1 MAYRVFIGLGSNRGE
16 RQKFLNRAVAELK
29 TLGETRIVWTSS
41 VYETEPYGKTDQE
54 RFLNAVVELETQLKP
69 ENLFAACQNIE
80 RELGRTATEHWG
92 PREIDIDILIYDGV
106 VFENAALKVPHPDL
120 EHRKFVLVP
129 LREIAPDLVH
139 PVSGMT
145 IEELSAVCP
154 DSSRVVRSSHRIIV

>member
-1 MAYRVFIGLGSNRGE
+1 MAYRVFVGLGSNRGE
-16 RQKFLNRAVAELK
+16 RQKFLNRAAAELK
-29 TLGETRIVWTSS
+29 ILGETRIVWASS
-41 VYETEPYGKTDQE
+41 VYDTEPYGKTDQE
-54 RFLNAVVELETQLKP
+54 HFLNAVVEMETRLKP
-69 ENLFAACQNIE
+69 EELFVACQNIE
-80 RELGRTATEHWG
+80 RDLGRTSTERWG

-120 EHRKFVLVP
+120 EQRKFVLVP

-154 DSSRVVRSSHRIIV
+154 DSSRVVRSSHRIVV